1 MHNKGTPTMKMRVHI
16 QQARLGMTKPT
27 RLKLSIGGELELSNN
42 FVEKGFKA
50 MPALGAKWTF

>member
-1 MHNKGTPTMKMRVHI
+1 MIILVLMSFLKNITNKIKKWENV
-16 QQARLGMTKPT
+16 
-27 RLKLSIGGELELSNN
+27 KLSIGGELELSNN